1 MTLRNWMNDHF
12 FDDTYPYQIIENN
25 QKLNIGWDEYINY
38 KVLKVETIDREV
50 DKLKLI
56 YVERI

>member
-1 MTLRNWMNDHF
+1 MITF
-12 FDDTYPYQIIENN
+12 FDDMDPYQIIENN
-25 QKLNIGWDEYINY
+25 QKLNISWDEYANY
-38 KVLKVETIDREV
+38 KVLKVETVDREV

>member
-1 MTLRNWMNDHF
+1 MTLRNWMDDHF
-12 FDDTYPYQIIENN
+12 FDDMDPYQIIENN
-25 QKLNIGWDEYINY
+25 QKLNIGWDEYANY